1 MYKLSE
7 KNIRCSRDSF
17 LHPLPLFIETL
28 FVRYF
33 QIFFFFFHSR
43 YIYPSQVW
51 SGFLVFGVFRN
62 RGIITLKLVE
72 IFFFSSCFALLPQT
86 KVARFNQNFV
96 VPALAISYLALNIHK
111 LKFVTRRKEGFY
123 VSPLCRGVTPKI
135 EIQWYVSGERYG
147 KFLPGY

>member
-1 MYKLSE
+1 MNKLPE

-33 QIFFFFFHSR
+33 QIFFFFFSFTVYLSFTGMIR
-43 YIYPSQVW
+43 I
-51 SGFLVFGVFRN
+51 FNFRCVSKPRN
-62 RGIITLKLVE
+62 NYSKIGRN
-72 IFFFSSCFALLPQT
+72 FFFLSCFALLPQT
-86 KVARFNQNFV
+86 KVSRFNQNFV

-135 EIQWYVSGERYG
+135 EIQ
-147 KFLPGY
+147 

>member
-1 MYKLSE
+1 MFSRFFSPPSPPFYRDV
-7 KNIRCSRDSF
+7 IRS
-17 LHPLPLFIETL
+17 
-28 FVRYF
+28 
-33 QIFFFFFHSR
+33 IFPNLFFFFHSR
-43 YIYPSQVW
+43 YIYPSRVW
-51 SGFLVFGVFRN
+51 SGFLIFGVFRN

-72 IFFFSSCFALLPQT
+72 IFFFLSCFELLPQT
-86 KVARFNQNFV
+86 KVLRFNQNFV